1 MLSERRAGF
10 GGSRRAEIDF
20 HCTRRQPRDGDII
33 SVKLCAR
40 DCEAGTSPILARRRQ
55 ITHGDENSF
64 DANYAHDS
72 EPV

>member
-1 MLSERRAGF
+1 MLSERRF
-10 GGSRRAEIDF
+10 GLGGPRRAEIDF
-20 HCTRRQPRDGDII
+20 HSTRGQPGDGDTVSI
-33 SVKLCAR
+33 KLRGR
-40 DCEAGTSPILARRRQ
+40 DREPGTSPILARRRQ